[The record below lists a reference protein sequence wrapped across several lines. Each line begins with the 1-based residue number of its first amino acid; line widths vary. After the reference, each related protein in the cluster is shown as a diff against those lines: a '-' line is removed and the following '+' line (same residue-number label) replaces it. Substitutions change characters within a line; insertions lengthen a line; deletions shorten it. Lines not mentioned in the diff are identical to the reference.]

1 MQIVGQLQTILG
13 QLQMIASQKQNI
25 VFAIKLDKI
34 LSKCRNC
41 DTLHLQLKVGP
52 DDHLQ
57 IFIGLRQVSAL
68 SKYLCLLY
76 ILFASALN

>member
-34 LSKCRNC
+34 LSKCRNF
-41 DTLHLQLKVGP
+41 DQLHLQLKAGYESEITKNP
-52 DDHLQ
+52 YYSYFN
-57 IFIGLRQVSAL
+57 IN
-68 SKYLCLLY
+68 Y
-76 ILFASALN
+76 